1 MRFFSLVVVMAGSM
15 LFNFAPCQQTAERG
29 SRSLAPETSA
39 QAQEILVKFKAAVP
53 EDSISTLAT
62 AEGLQH
68 VQDLKGIGVRV
79 YRVPA
84 GSNAQAVLKK
94 LQADPRVEYAEPNLE
109 YKIPEKQN

>member
-1 MRFFSLVVVMAGSM
+1 MRFFSLVVVMAAS
-15 LFNFAPCQQTAERG
+15 LSLKFSPCQQTAERG
-29 SRSLAPETSA
+29 SRSTAPETSTA
-39 QAQEILVKFKAAVP
+39 TQEILVKFKTTVP
-53 EDSISTLAT
+53 EDSISTLAA

-84 GSNAQAVLKK
+84 GSNAQEVIKK
-94 LQADPRVEYAEPNLE
+94 LQADPRVQYAEPNFE